1 VLLVIVIISLMFGF
15 QLPAIE
21 NIILVTQ
28 DQLVQNQ
35 ILDNRTY
42 WMDLVNT
49 AWQYYQPGA
58 GVDSSTGLHHSEIS
72 YPGFTDWDLGV
83 YVQAVVDAA
92 KLGIIAN
99 ETSWG
104 FDYRI
109 DKVLSFLEERSLA
122 SDGTPYTWYSSKT
135 KANTDSTPQIA
146 ADAGNLLAALKN
158 AEQYRPQFASRI
170 DNIVNSKTNYENLK
184 QAVERLSGSV
194 NIYDYYVT
202 TAFACFWPE
211 RFATQANTILSNIIN
226 SPTITYEGVTLPKA
240 KLMCEPLL
248 LAIFNLKPDLDLMDL
263 MRTVYLA
270 HEARYNTT
278 GKYVA
283 FTEGSPVGV
292 ASYYVWEWVV
302 IPDGQTWVTQRDENT
317 NTDMT
322 PVVFLK
328 AAVGLQVLFDTQ
340 FTQNMIND
348 MIPALRTS
356 NGFLEGKSET
366 GQIVRTVT
374 DKTNGMIL
382 SAALYAINNN
392 VNAPILAPSTTGTP
406 IIDDTPQPNDETNIN
421 SPANPTAT
429 SLPTSSISPENNVN
443 SSPPISTP
451 QPTDTTAASTTAAP
465 STPLA
470 SLTPS
475 TSSSTP
481 PTIDAFS
488 LTQPIIIAASVV
500 AVSALSILAIIY
512 RRKKS
517 KSATRL

>member
-1 VLLVIVIISLMFGF
+1 MFGF

-28 DQLVQNQ
+28 YQLVQNQ
-35 ILDNRTY
+35 QALDSNTY
-42 WMDLVNT
+42 WMDLANT

-92 KLGIIAN
+92 KLGIITN

-109 DKVLSFLEERSLA
+109 DKVLSFLEDRSLA
-122 SDGTPYTWYSSKT
+122 TDGTPYTWYSSRT
-135 KANTDSTPQIA
+135 KANTDKTPQIA

-158 AEQYRPQFASRI
+158 VEQYRPQFASRI

-202 TAFACFWPE
+202 ASFACFWPE
-211 RFATQANTILSNIIN
+211 RFEPQANTILSNIIN
-226 SPTITYEGVTLPKA
+226 APTVMYEGVTLPKA

-248 LAIFNLKPDLDLMDL
+248 LAIFNLEPDPSLMDL

-270 HEARYNTT
+270 HEARHNIT

-283 FTEGSPVGV
+283 FTEGNPTGV
-292 ASYYVWEWVV
+292 ANYYVWEWVV

-317 NTDMT
+317 NTDTT

-328 AAVGLQVLFDTQ
+328 AAVGLQVLFNTQ

-348 MIPALRTS
+348 MVPTLITS
-356 NGFLEGKSET
+356 KGFLEGKSET
-366 GQIVRTVT
+366 GQIVTSVS

-382 SAALYAINNN
+382 SAGLYAINNN
-392 VNAPILAPSTTGTP
+392 VSSPTLTPSTTSTP
-406 IIDDTPQPNDETNIN
+406 IIENTPQPTDTTNTN
-421 SPANPTAT
+421 NPVEPTAT
-429 SLPTSSISPENNVN
+429 SLPTASTSPESNINF
-443 SSPPISTP
+443 SPQIITP
-451 QPTDTTAASTTAAP
+451 QPTDTTTASTTTPP
-465 STPLA
+465 STPL
-470 SLTPS
+470 TPS
-475 TSSSTP
+475 TRTSTP
-481 PTIDAFS
+481 PTIDTFS
-488 LTQPIIIAASVV
+488 LTQPIIIAAS
-500 AVSALSILAIIY
+500 AIAISALIILAEIR

-517 KSATRL
+517 KSTTKS